1 MAQQSINLGT
11 SPNDGTGTDLRSGGD
26 IINDNFTELYK
37 TSGWGNYDDG
47 ETTPATQ
54 TISTAATILLVDGLG
69 GLSESAYLP
78 REIRGVSELWDG
90 VDSITPINIGDSYDV
105 RFTLEVTGK
114 TGSPDVIEVVL
125 DIGGAAG
132 VTIPVAEVQ
141 IPVIVSPTFTVTGSI
156 PIFALATFKT
166 NGGRLFLRTNVGT
179 LTISNRAIF
188 IKRDF
193 NGNS

>member
-141 IPVIVSPTFTVTGSI
+141 IPVIVSPTV
-156 PIFALATFKT
+156 
-166 NGGRLFLRTNVGT
+166 
-179 LTISNRAIF
+179 
-188 IKRDF
+188 
-193 NGNS
+193 